1 MKFSSLNK
9 LTGSARPAPGA
20 VAPKELPQAAP
31 ATAPRKETTAAAQTF
46 RPSRNLRTPARPAAP
61 EVPFAELDAQARKT
75 YTRVLAQAVEL
86 LSRTE
91 QPYTEQYEA
100 IRRVCEQAAEVLKTN
115 PVLLNYTAYSTS
127 GGYLP
132 GHTAN
137 TTLLAMAMGQAAG
150 LGGGELNLLGF
161 CAMAHDI
168 GMTAYSHLYNSEVR
182 LTEEEFAEMTLH
194 TEEGIKKL
202 DRIVDID
209 HKIKD
214 RARRIM
220 MQVHERLDGTGYP
233 DRLSNEDIDPLAQF
247 IGIADAYEA
256 LTHPRPW
263 RDALAQPDAIKELL
277 EKEGHGFN
285 AKAIKALIGALS
297 IYPPDSLVALSTKEI
312 ARVIKVN
319 KNSLTRP
326 LVEIL
331 LDEDFQETAPKKL
344 DLMKYPLTSIERS
357 VSLKELGNRNPGRA
371 AQLELARWWTEW

>member
-9 LTGSARPAPGA
+9 LMGSARPAPGTA
-20 VAPKELPQAAP
+20 APKEPAPAPAAP
-31 ATAPRKETTAAAQTF
+31 DAHGKEAAATQTF
-46 RPSRNLRTPARPAAP
+46 RPSRAIKTPAQPALP

-75 YTRVLAQAVEL
+75 YTRVLAQAAEL
-86 LSRTE
+86 LTRTE

-100 IRRVCEQAAEVLKTN
+100 VRRVCEQAAEVLETN

-137 TTLLAMAMGQAAG
+137 TTLVAMAMGLAAG
-150 LGGGELNLLGF
+150 LRGAELNLLGF
-161 CAMAHDI
+161 CSMAHDI

-182 LTEEEFAEMTLH
+182 LTEQEFAEMTLH

-233 DRLSNEDIDPLAQF
+233 DRLSYEDIDPLAQF

-263 RDALAQPDAIKELL
+263 RDATAQPDAIKELL

-285 AKAIKALIGALS
+285 SKAIKALIGALS

-331 LDEDFQETAPKKL
+331 LYEDFRETAPKTL

-357 VSLKELGNRNPGRA
+357 VSLKELGSRNPGWA
-371 AQLELARWWTEW
+371 AKLELARWWTEW